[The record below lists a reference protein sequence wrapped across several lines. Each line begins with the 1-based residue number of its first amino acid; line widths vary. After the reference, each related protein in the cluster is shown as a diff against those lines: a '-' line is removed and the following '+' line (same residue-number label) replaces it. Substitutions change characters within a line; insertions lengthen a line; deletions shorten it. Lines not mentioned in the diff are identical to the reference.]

1 MLDACTQPLTKRRL
15 PWVPRS
21 QRSFVAMEQ
30 NTVDEH
36 YSFFFHGA
44 ILFCVHLHLKLE
56 LKIRLLETFNFYL
69 IMRI

>member
-1 MLDACTQPLTKRRL
+1 
-15 PWVPRS
+15 
-21 QRSFVAMEQ
+21 MEQ